1 MKSIVEIRK
10 NVRTDLPERFSELD
24 FFQKNF
30 SRIVNLFDGNVMP
43 PYEVLIHPCSYCN
56 LSCKWCIGSYVANNK
71 EKLLKTNLNKI
82 ENMEK
87 VIEGILSYKK
97 VGKDYI
103 NGGNETFKVENVSF
117 SGITGE
123 PMIAKEAVLYAINK
137 LKENNIRVGMF
148 TNGVLLTH
156 DIHDTLL
163 KMDYILISL
172 DAGENSTY
180 VKLKCNGTDNNEFH
194 TIINNIK
201 ALNSKKKEIN
211 SKTDI
216 NIGYMLNQ
224 FNYNE
229 IYKIAKEMKKI
240 GVYYFRLKTDI
251 SSQILLD
258 EEQHAIVKEQIEKI
272 KSELED
278 DNFKFVAIH
287 RLGNE
292 TEKIRDFKKCFI
304 HYLYGAVSADGNVY
318 PCNYHPK
325 VDGYTYDSA
334 ITNKFGDIWENI
346 KNYEID
352 KNIPKICPNRCDP
365 FKTRANRLLEAAY
378 EIYKEEGIESLKD
391 FIFKE

>member
-1 MKSIVEIRK
+1 MKSIAEIRK

-30 SRIVNLFDGNVMP
+30 SRIVNLFEGNVMP

-87 VIEGILSYKK
+87 VIDGILSYKK

-103 NGGNETFKVENVSF
+103 EGGNKTFKVENVSF

-148 TNGVLLTH
+148 TNGVLLTP

-172 DAGENSTY
+172 DAGESSTY
-180 VKLKCNGTDNNEFH
+180 VKLKCNDTDNNEFN
-194 TIINNIK
+194 TIINNIRV
-201 ALNSKKKEIN
+201 LNIKKKEIN
-211 SKTDI
+211 SNTDI

-229 IYKIAKEMKKI
+229 IYKIAKEMKQI
-240 GVYYFRLKTDI
+240 GVHYFRLKTDI
-251 SSQILLD
+251 SSQMLLD
-258 EEQHAIVKEQIEKI
+258 EEQNDIVKEQIERI
-272 KSELED
+272 KNELED

-292 TEKIRDFKKCFI
+292 TEKIRDVKKCFI

-325 VDGYTYDSA
+325 VDGYSYDSA

-352 KNIPKICPNRCDP
+352 KNIPQICPNRCDP
-365 FKTRANRLLEAAY
+365 FKTRANRLLGAAY
-378 EIYKEEGIESLKD
+378 EIYQEEGIESLKD

>member
-1 MKSIVEIRK
+1 
-10 NVRTDLPERFSELD
+10 
-24 FFQKNF
+24 
-30 SRIVNLFDGNVMP
+30 
-43 PYEVLIHPCSYCN
+43 
-56 LSCKWCIGSYVANNK
+56 
-71 EKLLKTNLNKI
+71 
-82 ENMEK
+82 
-87 VIEGILSYKK
+87 
-97 VGKDYI
+97 
-103 NGGNETFKVENVSF
+103 
-117 SGITGE
+117 
-123 PMIAKEAVLYAINK
+123 
-137 LKENNIRVGMF
+137 
-148 TNGVLLTH
+148 
-156 DIHDTLL
+156 
-163 KMDYILISL
+163 
-172 DAGENSTY
+172 
-180 VKLKCNGTDNNEFH
+180 
-194 TIINNIK
+194 
-201 ALNSKKKEIN
+201 
-211 SKTDI
+211 
-216 NIGYMLNQ
+216 MLNQ

-251 SSQILLD
+251 SSQMLLD
-258 EEQHAIVKEQIEKI
+258 EEQNAIVKEQIEKI

>member
-1 MKSIVEIRK
+1 MKNIAEIRK

-30 SRIVNLFDGNVMP
+30 SRIVNLFEGNVMP

-87 VIEGILSYKK
+87 VIDGILSYKK

-103 NGGNETFKVENVSF
+103 EGGNKTFKVENVSF

-137 LKENNIRVGMF
+137 LKGNNIRVGMF
-148 TNGVLLTH
+148 TNGVLLTP

-172 DAGENSTY
+172 DAGESSTY
-180 VKLKCNGTDNNEFH
+180 VKLKCNDTDNNEFY

-201 ALNSKKKEIN
+201 ALNIKKKEIN
-211 SKTDI
+211 SNTDI

-229 IYKIAKEMKKI
+229 IYKIAKEMKQI
-240 GVYYFRLKTDI
+240 GVHYFRLKTDI
-251 SSQILLD
+251 SSQMLLD
-258 EEQHAIVKEQIEKI
+258 EEQNTIVKEQIERI
-272 KSELED
+272 KNELED

-325 VDGYTYDSA
+325 VDGYSYDSA

-352 KNIPKICPNRCDP
+352 KNIPQICPNRCDP
-365 FKTRANRLLEAAY
+365 FKTRANRLLGAAY

>member
-1 MKSIVEIRK
+1 M
-10 NVRTDLPERFSELD
+10 RTDLPERFSELD

-43 PYEVLIHPCSYCN
+43 PYKVLIHPCSYCN

-123 PMIAKEAVLYAINK
+123 PMIAKKAVLYAINK

-148 TNGVLLTH
+148 TNGVLLTP

-180 VKLKCNGTDNNEFH
+180 VKLKCNDTDNNEFH

-211 SKTDI
+211 GKTDI

-229 IYKIAKEMKKI
+229 IYKIAKEMKQI
-240 GVYYFRLKTDI
+240 GVHYFRLKTDI
-251 SSQILLD
+251 SSQMLLD
-258 EEQHAIVKEQIEKI
+258 EEQNAIVREQIEKI
-272 KSELED
+272 KNELED

>member
-1 MKSIVEIRK
+1 MKNIAEIRK
-10 NVRTDLPERFSELD
+10 NVRTDLPESFSELD
-24 FFQKNF
+24 FFKQNF
-30 SRIVNLFDGNVMP
+30 SRIVNLFEGNVMP

-87 VIEGILSYKK
+87 VIDGILSYKK

-103 NGGNETFKVENVSF
+103 NGGNKTFKVENVSF

-148 TNGVLLTH
+148 TNGVLLTP
-156 DIHDTLL
+156 DTHDTLL

-172 DAGENSTY
+172 DAGESFTY
-180 VKLKCNGTDNNEFH
+180 VKLKCNDTDNNEFH
-194 TIINNIK
+194 TIINNMK
-201 ALNSKKKEIN
+201 ALNIKKKEIN
-211 SKTDI
+211 SNIDI

-224 FNYNE
+224 FNYDE
-229 IYKIAKEMKKI
+229 IYKIAREMKQI
-240 GVYYFRLKTDI
+240 GVHYFRLKTDI
-251 SSQILLD
+251 SSQMLLN
-258 EEQHAIVKEQIEKI
+258 EEQNAIVKKQIDKI
-272 KSELED
+272 KNELED

-292 TEKIRDFKKCFI
+292 AEKIRDFKKCFI

-325 VDGYTYDSA
+325 VDGYSYDSA
-334 ITNKFGDIWENI
+334 IANKFVDIWENI
-346 KNYEID
+346 KKYEID
-352 KNIPKICPNRCDP
+352 KNIPQICPNRCDP
-365 FKTRANRLLEAAY
+365 FKTRANRLLEVAY